1 MAKTGT
7 KKKSLLRVC
16 LAHDAAEAQAR
27 YRRLFRPSTGIALVE
42 QIRGGKGFA
51 EAVAAAE
58 PQAILIDADLT
69 RNETAPVIRAL
80 KARTAAPV
88 VCVGAVT
95 RLGPEPLL
103 AALSAGAA
111 EFVPKPVPD
120 GPGERLPDIV
130 PGEVALAMR
139 AAVRS
144 AAAQL
149 VPPGRPST
157 RPAEQVAALAQGVR
171 AEAGPNGKAGREN
184 EVGVKA
190 PSSCGS
196 GVVPRRTAPGRH
208 LLVVVGVA
216 MGGPATLQRIVPFLP
231 ADFPAALLIV
241 QHMPAQFAGALAG
254 RLSQSSAI
262 PVREASTG
270 AACQPGQALFAPGG
284 RHCLVDAKGAI
295 RLVEPEEECRF
306 VPTLDLTFYSA
317 LAAFGSDV
325 VGLLLTGQ
333 GQDGVLGLRAVTRAG
348 GRTLAQEK
356 GGDEVSGMVGTASD
370 LGCVQQTVRL
380 ENLAAALVE
389 VVKSDD
395 RPRRR

>member
-1 MAKTGT
+1 MTKIAT

-69 RNETAPVIRAL
+69 RNETAPVVRAL
-80 KARTAAPV
+80 KARTPAPV
-88 VCVGAVT
+88 ICVGAIT

-111 EFVPKPVPD
+111 EFVPKPVPN
-120 GPGERLPDIV
+120 GPGEPLPDIV
-130 PGEVALAMR
+130 PAEVALAMR
-139 AAVRS
+139 AAVKS
-144 AAAQL
+144 AAAERSDL
-149 VPPGRPST
+149 ALHPST
-157 RPAEQVAALAQGVR
+157 PAAEGAALAQGGQ
-171 AEAGPNGKAGREN
+171 EAGASTP
-184 EVGVKA
+184 A
-190 PSSCGS
+190 PESPCGN

-208 LLVVVGVA
+208 LLVVIGVA

-254 RLSQSSAI
+254 RLSQSSTV
-262 PVREASTG
+262 PVREASAG
-270 AACQPGQALFAPGG
+270 AVCQPGQVLFAPGG

-295 RLVEPEEECRF
+295 RLVDPEEECRF

-317 LAAFGSDV
+317 VAAFGSDV

-348 GRTLAQEK
+348 GRTLVQEK
-356 GGDEVSGMVGTASD
+356 GGDEVSGMVGTASA

-380 ENLAAALVE
+380 EDLAAALVE
-389 VVKSDD
+389 VVKKSD
-395 RPRRR
+395 PGRRR